1 MIASAVV
8 VAAPSAGLATEG
20 QAKDYQCYV
29 YKRVPRTHT
38 VGWFVGADARTYVPT
53 VRMRFGAWPAQGAA
67 TTTDE
72 GFGVARLFVACGRTN
87 VRPYGR
93 VRRLGRGRHKARP
106 LQLMWVWCGRLLLL
120 MCVRCGHSNEPNDD
134 VRA

>member
-38 VGWFVGADARTYVPT
+38 VGWFVGVDAPRSVPT
-53 VRMRFGAWPAQGAA
+53 GL
-67 TTTDE
+67 DE
-72 GFGVARLFVACGRTN
+72 VGIFNKSLIIIRLCDACGRSN
-87 VRPYGR
+87 ERPYG
-93 VRRLGRGRHKARP
+93 LDDGRMWGWCEGWCEAGTRH
-106 LQLMWVWCGRLLLL
+106 
-120 MCVRCGHSNEPNDD
+120 GHYN
-134 VRA
+134 

>member
-8 VAAPSAGLATEG
+8 VAVPSAGLATEG

-53 VRMRFGAWPAQGAA
+53 
-67 TTTDE
+67 
-72 GFGVARLFVACGRTN
+72 
-87 VRPYGR
+87 
-93 VRRLGRGRHKARP
+93 
-106 LQLMWVWCGRLLLL
+106 
-120 MCVRCGHSNEPNDD
+120 
-134 VRA
+134 

>member
-1 MIASAVV
+1 MIASAGV
-8 VAAPSAGLATEG
+8 VAVPCAGLATEG

-53 VRMRFGAWPAQGAA
+53 VRMRFGAWPALGTA
-67 TTTDE
+67 TTTYE

-87 VRPYGR
+87 VRPYG
-93 VRRLGRGRHKARP
+93 
-106 LQLMWVWCGRLLLL
+106 
-120 MCVRCGHSNEPNDD
+120 
-134 VRA
+134 